1 MLSKA
6 FERLIFNSMFKYFIK
21 KKLFT
26 ECQPGFIPGD
36 SCVVQLSLITH
47 ENYKPFNC
55 YPPSDIKRAL
65 SDISKA
71 FDEV

>member
-47 ENYKPFNC
+47 ENYKPFN
-55 YPPSDIKRAL
+55 
-65 SDISKA
+65 
-71 FDEV
+71 